1 MRLINQLMISALL
14 KVLVNEVRLS
24 KTFQIMKTGAD
35 QTELVLNF

>member
-24 KTFQIMKTGAD
+24 KAFQLK
-35 QTELVLNF
+35 LVLIKLN